1 MSELAGKGC
10 EIIVPFEERQ
20 PLKDI
25 ERSIIKKYR
34 KHLWSKFI
42 KAIRE
47 YKLVEEGDKIAVAIS
62 GGKDSL
68 LMAKMFKNYK
78 TWAELNIK

>member
-25 ERSIIKKYR
+25 E
-34 KHLWSKFI
+34 L
-42 KAIRE
+42 
-47 YKLVEEGDKIAVAIS
+47 
-62 GGKDSL
+62 SL
-68 LMAKMFKNYK
+68 
-78 TWAELNIK
+78 IHI